1 MIEIRIAPTKRSI
14 ACVADEP
21 LRNTCEHLE
30 VALAEMPVA
39 EVQAYPFALVS
50 PHLSIR
56 SAVSLMADRKIACL
70 IVVEDGELRGVFTER
85 DVLNKVAEDWEQVS
99 QQPVS
104 DAMTER
110 PVFVY
115 ENDSAAAALCVMAAM
130 GYRHVP
136 VVNDEKQV
144 VGVVSPRRAL
154 HFVQQHLYS

>member
-1 MIEIRIAPTKRSI
+1 MIDIRIAPTKRSVD
-14 ACVADEP
+14 CVAGEP
-21 LRNTCEHLE
+21 LRDACENLE
-30 VALAEMPVA
+30 AALAEMPVA
-39 EVQAYPFALVS
+39 EVQTYPLALVS
-50 PHLSIR
+50 PELSVR

-85 DVLNKVAEDWEQVS
+85 DVLNKVAENWEEVS
-99 QQPVS
+99 QQPVGEV
-104 DAMTER
+104 MTDR

-136 VVNDEKQV
+136 VVNEEKQV